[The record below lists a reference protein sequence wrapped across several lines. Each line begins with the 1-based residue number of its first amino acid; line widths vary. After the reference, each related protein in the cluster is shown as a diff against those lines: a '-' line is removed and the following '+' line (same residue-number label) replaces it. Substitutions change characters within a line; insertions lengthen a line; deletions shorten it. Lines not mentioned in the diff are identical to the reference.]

1 MASQCDAGLG
11 TPHCALN
18 PVRSGQR
25 AQASGAGW
33 SPCLGTPRPRLAQLW
48 EAYWTLRWLQ
58 RACLGFSAPFV
69 QQRALKPT
77 RAHPSRRWLRLLQA
91 LPRSGAA
98 AGVAAQPSG
107 QPSMW
112 RAWSAVPA
120 WQRLGRWRPS
130 GLALWTLPCRAQC
143 SGSATAPHALR
154 RSEAHSCGWQA
165 LPPPLPPLAPTP
177 YQTASL
183 V

>member
-1 MASQCDAGLG
+1 M
-11 TPHCALN
+11 
-18 PVRSGQR
+18 
-25 AQASGAGW
+25 
-33 SPCLGTPRPRLAQLW
+33 
-48 EAYWTLRWLQ
+48 RWLQ

-77 RAHPSRRWLRLLQA
+77 RAHRSQRWLRLLQA
-91 LPRSGAA
+91 LPRSVAA

-112 RAWSAVPA
+112 RACSAVPA
-120 WQRLGRWRPS
+120 WQRPGRWRPS

-154 RSEAHSCGWQA
+154 RSKAHSCGWQA
-165 LPPPLPPLAPTP
+165 LPPPPPRLRPRPTRLPVLPGAVKVALPMAYHSFPCTCAMP
-177 YQTASL
+177 CCAVL
-183 V
+183 WCAFGGFVWFCVGGVFG

>member
-1 MASQCDAGLG
+1 M
-11 TPHCALN
+11 
-18 PVRSGQR
+18 
-25 AQASGAGW
+25 
-33 SPCLGTPRPRLAQLW
+33 
-48 EAYWTLRWLQ
+48 RWLQ

-165 LPPPLPPLAPTP
+165 LPPPPPPRANAHALPDCQFGLAQQNLQCPWHAMHFHAHVP
-177 YQTASL
+177 CHAVRCCGVLSVVL
-183 V
+183 CGRSVWLK